1 MTPLW
6 SPKNLTQKSCVFHLR
21 PGEVG
26 MLVASG
32 MEKYKFRVENEPQTR
47 QTICVWRVLA
57 DYDTVQP
64 AGITAGS
71 FCDPVF
77 DMAAVQSD
85 VIYVPTCWKL
95 TCGANT
101 GIIGLPGSYQ
111 LELNDATAIGAVQVW
126 LDILPMEKIPPQVA
140 SAFFK

>member
-6 SPKNLTQKSCVFHLR
+6 GPKNLTQHSSVFHIR
-21 PGEVG
+21 PGEVA

-32 MEKYKFRVENEPQTR
+32 MEKYKFRAENEPQTR
-47 QTICVWRVLA
+47 QTFCILRVLA

-71 FCDPVF
+71 YCDPVF
-77 DMAAVQSD
+77 DMTTVQSD
-85 VIYVPTCWKL
+85 VIYVSTGWKL
-95 TCGANT
+95 TCGDNT
-101 GIIGLPGSYQ
+101 RFIGLPGSYQ
-111 LELNDATAIGAVQVW
+111 LELNDATAIGTAQVW

-140 SAFFK
+140 GAFFK